1 MTKQELIKRAI
12 MEGIFEADGFR
23 YVCREYDYDNGIERL
38 VKRISL
44 ESLNRQYEEE
54 LKSADEI
61 TGWETIATEIVKF

>member
-1 MTKQELIKRAI
+1 MTKQELIKKASK
-12 MEGIFEADGFR
+12 EGIFEADGFR
-23 YVCREYDYDNGIERL
+23 YVCMTFLADNGIIRM

-61 TGWETIATEIVKF
+61 TGWETVATEIENY